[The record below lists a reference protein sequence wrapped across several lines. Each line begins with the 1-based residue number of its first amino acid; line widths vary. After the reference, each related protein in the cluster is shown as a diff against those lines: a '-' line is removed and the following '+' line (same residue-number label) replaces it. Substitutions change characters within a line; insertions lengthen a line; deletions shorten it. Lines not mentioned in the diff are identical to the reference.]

1 MNGGLY
7 MIFFAVLVCTYT
19 SLSATLLRLSSAET
33 STALPNPQYAKLIIM
48 FKVKINPHWE
58 IKRDQGKALDTAVL
72 LSLLR
77 AIEETGSIA
86 RAAQAVSLSYRYAWG
101 LLRDAEALFG
111 HSLMQTGRGRGTQ
124 LSPLAEKLIW
134 ADRRVTARLSPT
146 LDSLASELE
155 TELGKTIGSHS
166 SMIRLDA
173 SHGFAVA
180 AFLKQASESGLSID
194 LRYRNSTD
202 AVASLSRGE
211 SDMAGFHV
219 PLGEF
224 EAPAIER
231 YRRWLDP
238 KTHQLIHLAVRSQ
251 GLFVNPGN
259 PLNIQTIDDLARS
272 DVRFVNRQAG
282 SGTRMLLELM
292 MNRKDISPAQINGFE
307 NTEFTHSAVAAFIAS
322 GMADVGFGVQ
332 TAAERFKLDFI
343 PLVSERY
350 FFAVNAEVLNQP
362 HMNQLVSVLRSS
374 GFRHVVNLLPGYD
387 AARTGEILTL
397 SDAFAQS

>member
-1 MNGGLY
+1 M
-7 MIFFAVLVCTYT
+7 
-19 SLSATLLRLSSAET
+19 
-33 STALPNPQYAKLIIM
+33 M
-48 FKVKINPHWE
+48 FKVRINPHWE
-58 IKRDQGKALDTAVL
+58 IRRAEGSTLDTAVL

-86 RAAQAVSLSYRYAWG
+86 RAAQAVGLSYRYAWG
-101 LLRDAEALFG
+101 LLREAESLFG
-111 HSLMQTGRGRGTQ
+111 HSLMQTGRGRGTS

-134 ADRRVTARLSPT
+134 ADRRIAARLSPT

-155 TELGKTIGSHS
+155 TELGKTLGNTGS
-166 SMIRLDA
+166 MTRLDA

-180 AFLKQASESGLSID
+180 AFLRQASESGLAID
-194 LRYRNSTD
+194 LRYRNSSD
-202 AVASLSRGE
+202 AVAALSRGE
-211 SDMAGFHV
+211 SDLAGFHV

-224 EAPAIER
+224 ETEAMER

-238 KTHQLIHLAVRSQ
+238 KAHRLIHLAVRAQ

-259 PLNIQTIDDLARS
+259 PLGILHIADLARNG
-272 DVRFVNRQAG
+272 VRFVNRQVG

-292 MNRKDISPAQINGFE
+292 LARQDIAAARVNGFE

-343 PLVSERY
+343 PLVRERY
-350 FFAVNAEVLNQP
+350 FFAVNAETLEKPQTQ
-362 HMNQLVSVLRSS
+362 QLVAVLRSR
-374 GFRHVVNLLPGYD
+374 GFRDVVNQLPGYD
-387 AARTGEILTL
+387 ATDTGEILTL
-397 SDAFAQS
+397 SEAFG